1 MLPLALLV
9 FAQQGPSTVG
19 GPVSDADPSQDARP
33 SAEAPAARVAWYT
46 SWEQGLAEAERL
58 NRPILLQS
66 AAPQCGG
73 VPGMW

>member
-1 MLPLALLV
+1 MLFTAALALALQ
-9 FAQQGPSTVG
+9 AP
-19 GPVSDADPSQDARP
+19 A
-33 SAEAPAARVAWYT
+33 AEAPKQRIAWYT
-46 SWEQGLAEAERL
+46 SLDQAVADAERL

>member
-1 MLPLALLV
+1 MLITAVLA
-9 FAQQGPSTVG
+9 FALQEPSE
-19 GPVSDADPSQDARP
+19 SQEPP
-33 SAEAPAARVAWYT
+33 SAALERVAWYT
-46 SWEQGLAEAERL
+46 SLDQATADAVRL

>member
-1 MLPLALLV
+1 MLLSAALV
-9 FAQQGPSTVG
+9 FALQEPAVE
-19 GPVSDADPSQDARP
+19 PL
-33 SAEAPAARVAWYT
+33 APAQATQRVAWYT
-46 SWEQGLAEAERL
+46 SLDQAVADAERL

>member
-1 MLPLALLV
+1 MLITAVLALAL
-9 FAQQGPSTVG
+9 QEPT
-19 GPVSDADPSQDARP
+19 
-33 SAEAPAARVAWYT
+33 APPPAPPIQRVAWYT
-46 SWEQGLAEAERL
+46 SLEQAMADGERL

>member
-1 MLPLALLV
+1 MLITAALA
-9 FAQQGPSTVG
+9 FALQGP
-19 GPVSDADPSQDARP
+19 PPSPAARSAKSAAEVARP
-33 SAEAPAARVAWYT
+33 AAEASSQRVAWYT
-46 SWEQGLAEAERL
+46 SLDQAMADAARL